1 MRHRRSHSEPEVKM
15 RDEDDNVLSDNDMS
29 LDAES
34 VVSDVSSSVHTVDL
48 YRGWRLPDLTFYVK
62 LPGWFVLIATLLLFK
77 GPSQP
82 SSYVA

>member
-1 MRHRRSHSEPEVKM
+1 MNHRRSHSESEVNK
-15 RDEDDNVLSDNDMS
+15 DADMS
-29 LDAES
+29 DAES

-48 YRGWRLPDLTFYVK
+48 YTGWRLPDLTFSVK

-82 SSYVA
+82 PSYVV

>member
-1 MRHRRSHSEPEVKM
+1 MNHRRSHSESEVKM
-15 RDEDDNVLSDNDMS
+15 RDEDDNVLS
-29 LDAES
+29 DAES

>member
-1 MRHRRSHSEPEVKM
+1 MNHRRSHSESEVNKGA
-15 RDEDDNVLSDNDMS
+15 DLSDNDMS

-48 YRGWRLPDLTFYVK
+48 YTGWRLPDLTFYVK

>member
-1 MRHRRSHSEPEVKM
+1 MNHRRSHSESEVKM
-15 RDEDDNVLSDNDMS
+15 RDEDDNVLS
-29 LDAES
+29 DAES

-82 SSYVA
+82 SYVV

>member
-1 MRHRRSHSEPEVKM
+1 MNHRRSHSESEVNKGA
-15 RDEDDNVLSDNDMS
+15 DLSDNDMS

>member
-1 MRHRRSHSEPEVKM
+1 MNHRRSHSESEVNK
-15 RDEDDNVLSDNDMS
+15 DADLSDNDMS

-48 YRGWRLPDLTFYVK
+48 YTGWRLPDLTFSVK
-62 LPGWFVLIATLLLFK
+62 LPGWFVLLCTLLLFK

-82 SSYVA
+82 PLYVA

>member
-1 MRHRRSHSEPEVKM
+1 MNHRRSHSESEVKM
-15 RDEDDNVLSDNDMS
+15 RDEDDNVLSDNVLS
-29 LDAES
+29 DAES

-82 SSYVA
+82 PSCVA

>member
-1 MRHRRSHSEPEVKM
+1 MNHRRSHSESEVNKGA
-15 RDEDDNVLSDNDMS
+15 DLSDNDMS

-62 LPGWFVLIATLLLFK
+62 LPGWFVLLVTLLLFR

-82 SSYVA
+82 PSYVA